1 MKAELSKPTT
11 LMLLNPEAP
20 MKVSADAPS
29 FAFGAVLLQVKS
41 KLVVDASCSMNKTE
55 WWSAG
60 MSKLKKQLLPSL
72 GHVKSSHITSWE
84 KLSSSRPTTSL

>member
-29 FAFGAVLLQVKS
+29 FGLGAMLLQVKS
-41 KLVVDASCSMNKTE
+41 KLVVYASCSMNKTE
-55 WWSAG
+55 WWSAS
-60 MSKLKKQLLPSL
+60 MPN
-72 GHVKSSHITSWE
+72 
-84 KLSSSRPTTSL
+84 